1 MANKRKRTRP
11 IYNTAFKL
19 EVISKV
25 LDGTFTKQEAQ
36 LAYRIGGKSTI
47 LEWIRQLVPAD
58 EKLSQSVKAAWAEK
72 TAAQKQIVRL
82 QSQLKAECLRGDLYK
97 KMVEQAEQD
106 FNIEI
111 KKK

>member
-1 MANKRKRTRP
+1 MANKRKKSRP
-11 IYNTAFKL
+11 IYSSAFKL

-25 LDGTFTKQEAQ
+25 LDGTFNKQEAQ

-47 LEWIRQLVPAD
+47 LEWMRQLVPAD
-58 EKLSQSVKAAWAEK
+58 EKLSQSVKDAWAEK
-72 TAAQKQIVRL
+72 MAAQKQL
-82 QSQLKAECLRGDLYK
+82 AQLKSQLKAERLRSDLYK
-97 KMVEQAEQD
+97 KMVEQAEQE

>member
-1 MANKRKRTRP
+1 MTNKKKRMRP
-11 IYNTAFKL
+11 VYNTAFKL

-47 LEWIRQLVPAD
+47 LEWMRQLFPAD
-58 EKLSQSVKAAWAEK
+58 ERLSQSVKDAWAERA
-72 TAAQKQIVRL
+72 AAQKQVIRL
-82 QSQLKAECLRGDLYK
+82 ESQLKAERLRSDLYK
-97 KMVEQAEQD
+97 NMVEQAEQA
-106 FNIEI
+106 FNIAI